1 MEDKRFRLLVQCC
14 RALKMRKEATMVA
27 MSYLETEKEIM
38 TMLHLIKEHYR
49 ENLSED
55 RIIQIAQDIHKA
67 MVSEKIY
74 FCKTTKEDLYEIV
87 TNIAVSYNSYETSLR
102 NRLQELGIK
111 SGNLP
116 GVDFAAAIREGNRDN
131 GLALA
136 KAEEEGIKFSKTQ
149 VILLAEKIK
158 EKSSSL

>member
-1 MEDKRFRLLVQCC
+1 MDTMDLKLLKKYELSKLSENKKFLKNMEDKRFRLLVQCC

-67 MVSEKIY
+67 MVSEKI
-74 FCKTTKEDLYEIV
+74 
-87 TNIAVSYNSYETSLR
+87 
-102 NRLQELGIK
+102 
-111 SGNLP
+111 
-116 GVDFAAAIREGNRDN
+116 
-131 GLALA
+131 
-136 KAEEEGIKFSKTQ
+136 
-149 VILLAEKIK
+149 
-158 EKSSSL
+158 